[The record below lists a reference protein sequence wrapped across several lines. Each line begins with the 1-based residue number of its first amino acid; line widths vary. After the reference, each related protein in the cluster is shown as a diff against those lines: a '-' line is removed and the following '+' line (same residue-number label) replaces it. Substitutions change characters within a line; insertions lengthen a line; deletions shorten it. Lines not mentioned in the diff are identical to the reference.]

1 MPSEFVHS
9 AKKSFSS
16 VIKNF
21 PLEKKIQYAAPRL
34 IPLIKPLKD
43 ELKKKNLL
51 EVTARVALALDIS
64 GSMGPC
70 YRDGTVQEIVNK
82 ILPIAVQFDD
92 DSELDFWYYGDS
104 CERRPAVDM
113 KNYKNAVPTDWFNLM
128 KNLGYVNNEPVVM
141 REIIEEYRASK
152 LPAYVVFVTDGTVHK
167 TEQIKELLIESSY
180 LPIFWQFVGVRG
192 SDYGILEELDTMS
205 GRYVDNANFF
215 AIDDFR
221 AVSNSELYSRLF
233 KEFPG
238 WLSKIKSNGVLSGA
252 WSNSSSPPPP
262 ESAEK
267 SFSDKVKGLLGF

>member
-1 MPSEFVHS
+1 
-9 AKKSFSS
+9 
-16 VIKNF
+16 
-21 PLEKKIQYAAPRL
+21 
-34 IPLIKPLKD
+34 
-43 ELKKKNLL
+43 
-51 EVTARVALALDIS
+51 
-64 GSMGPC
+64 
-70 YRDGTVQEIVNK
+70 
-82 ILPIAVQFDD
+82 
-92 DSELDFWYYGDS
+92 
-104 CERRPAVDM
+104 
-113 KNYKNAVPTDWFNLM
+113 M

-238 WLSKIKSNGVLSGA
+238 WLNKIKSNGVLSGA
-252 WSNSSSPPPP
+252 WSNSSSPPRLRP
-262 ESAEK
+262 AWLRTEK
-267 SFSDKVKGLLGF
+267 AFFPFQP